1 MKKRMRWTLV
11 YEINEM
17 KKTRQIPLQKTSI
30 PLLKYMKMGNSF
42 TLFLSPTI
50 VLSTYCLYNTKVI
63 KTRSNHI
70 SLVYHF
76 VK

>member
-17 KKTRQIPLQKTSI
+17 KKTKQIPLQKTRI

-42 TLFLSPTI
+42 ILFLSPTI
-50 VLSTYCLYNTKVI
+50 ALSTYCL
-63 KTRSNHI
+63 
-70 SLVYHF
+70 
-76 VK
+76 